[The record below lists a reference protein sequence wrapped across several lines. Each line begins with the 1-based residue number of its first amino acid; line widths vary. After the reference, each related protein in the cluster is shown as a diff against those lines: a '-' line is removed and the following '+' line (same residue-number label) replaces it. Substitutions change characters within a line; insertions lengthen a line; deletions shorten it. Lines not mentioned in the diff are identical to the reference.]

1 MTGIPGFANKWY
13 YNTESGQLENT
24 SQALAVTSN
33 LGLGGWH
40 ELNIPGTDTGA
51 QAAAAAKTEF
61 PHGATPS
68 YAPVT
73 PSKVAKTAAG
83 EAGVPATGINAIGDF
98 FNALGQANL
107 WNRAAKVVI
116 GSALLIIGIAH
127 ITGSDHII
135 MQTARKV
142 PLPI

>member
-40 ELNIPGTDTGA
+40 ELNIPGTDTGV
-51 QAAAAAKTEF
+51 QAAAAAKAEF
-61 PHGATPS
+61 PKAATPS

-73 PSKVAKTAAG
+73 PAKVAQGAAG
-83 EAGVPATGINAIGDF
+83 EAGVPLSGIDAVGALANDLTTQNLWIRVGKIVIGGALLLIGISRLTGADK
-98 FNALGQANL
+98 ALGD
-107 WNRAAKVVI
+107 V
-116 GSALLIIGIAH
+116 
-127 ITGSDHII
+127 
-135 MQTARKV
+135 AR
-142 PLPI
+142 LGAW